1 MGTRSYIGLKEKD
14 ESLIFVYCHWDGY
27 VENNGDILV
36 NHYESEEKVRELLK
50 NGSFSA
56 LEPNSNQIS
65 YYANSENPSELEM
78 YTFND
83 VDELKKD
90 FKNDKWIGIEF
101 FYIFDTDTNQ
111 WIVSNSYND
120 DLNFEKVTDVLNN
133 L

>member
-14 ESLIFVYCHWDGY
+14 DSLIFVYCHWDGY
-27 VENNGDILV
+27 VENNGNILV
-36 NHYESEEKVRELLK
+36 THYDTEKKVRKLLK

-56 LEPNSNQIS
+56 LDPNPSQIS
-65 YYANSENPSELEM
+65 YYADSESQNDLEI

>member
-56 LEPNSNQIS
+56 LEANPSQIS